1 MWDSHI
7 KVPALFTFGLSI
19 PVGASIGLMAGAT
32 TGGSAGAVGGGA
44 IGFAGFTYREEIK
57 RQGNHPPETHGRF
70 FGGFFWLC
78 VKIGTPT
85 RACWASWI
93 WRSTLGSFG
102 NLFGSWL
109 DNDWIW
115 FFHSERSAD
124 YLRRKSMDSAE
135 QAGGVKN
142 SHSWFWKKCCPWS
155 FIDLQASLFKEPSIS
170 SVFFQVSKIFQTL
183 SVTMAPLLP
192 SYWYV

>member
-70 FGGFFWLC
+70 FGGFFWL
-78 VKIGTPT
+78 
-85 RACWASWI
+85 
-93 WRSTLGSFG
+93 
-102 NLFGSWL
+102 
-109 DNDWIW
+109 
-115 FFHSERSAD
+115 
-124 YLRRKSMDSAE
+124 
-135 QAGGVKN
+135 
-142 SHSWFWKKCCPWS
+142 
-155 FIDLQASLFKEPSIS
+155 
-170 SVFFQVSKIFQTL
+170 
-183 SVTMAPLLP
+183 
-192 SYWYV
+192 